1 MHRFN
6 PADYVRV
13 VNNDEQSVERNRKLI
28 RGRFDGEDYVF
39 PFGKPVDIP
48 IVAAAHIFGFGK
60 KDKSQALL
68 RLGWAKTSAEIDDG
82 TERLKKISFGELPA
96 MMEVP
101 KESEAV
107 LETPGTSAVVESG
120 EGQKPSSD
128 KTPPKG
134 KRSEAL

>member
-1 MHRFN
+1 MQRFN

-13 VNNDEQSVERNRKLI
+13 VNNDEQSVERGKKLI

-39 PFGKPVDIP
+39 PLGRPVDIP
-48 IVAAAHIFGFGK
+48 IVAAAHIFGFGR

-68 RLGWAKTSAEIDDG
+68 RLGWARTSDELDNGLD
-82 TERLKKISFGELPA
+82 RLKKIAFSDMPA